1 MKIITNS
8 YFMLTLFVLL
18 SVQTLFAESK
28 DTTTVKLSTSNSLS
42 NIANNASL
50 NTEND
55 SQRVANIFYWVAHHI
70 AWDTKSIN
78 KEEKLKFRKSKEI
91 LKTKTANSHEYAQLM
106 KDLCEMVGV
115 KAMVITGYEKNELYE
130 DGAGFYGPNHAWNAV
145 LIGNKWLLLDVHN
158 AAGSAYMDLSWWKKK
173 MQKWHKKKLYTS
185 TKLKFQYEYNPKYLF
200 QDPEEVRLDRVPVDP
215 IWQLTDTVMP
225 IALFEK
231 NEADIIF
238 FNEHYSQPKQYAITL
253 SEIYNL
259 SENDYI
265 LECADRTYAYNPRY
279 TEMKANKHIALGN
292 EKIKAVNKSVNEKE
306 AIDIVKSTKEELD
319 TAKNLLTTQKKDIS
333 EKYTLLRKVN
343 SEKRTDV
350 TKYKQ
355 SFTSV
360 NEKHLT
366 SINAKRNSA
375 ASKKETLQTDSKS
388 KAKRMND
395 ISEIN
400 YAKAKTMTPEKPEED
415 AEMLKLK
422 DSIMSRNSKI
432 TMLNEEINM
441 YKNQVATDKE
451 YKNQCIDSLNI
462 YIKLAETAF
471 YKEAVARSKK
481 QDSFDDS
488 IKVLRSSLYYY
499 KGVRLDSLQHLYFNL
514 YDTLLASYDIIKK
527 DYAFIIDAA
536 KKNSTDLT
544 LLKKMNSKNNMESAF
559 QTNASNYRDA
569 IRGYVNNN
577 LSQIN
582 FLAGELTLLD
592 QMKKVYNKQNDYFDF
607 LINNE
612 DDRKAYVKKMLDK
625 FEGIEKKHNEQKK
638 DIINDYKDE
647 LDDAYTKVK
656 KKKKKA

>member
-1 MKIITNS
+1 
-8 YFMLTLFVLL
+8 
-18 SVQTLFAESK
+18 
-28 DTTTVKLSTSNSLS
+28 
-42 NIANNASL
+42 
-50 NTEND
+50 
-55 SQRVANIFYWVAHHI
+55 
-70 AWDTKSIN
+70 
-78 KEEKLKFRKSKEI
+78 
-91 LKTKTANSHEYAQLM
+91 
-106 KDLCEMVGV
+106 
-115 KAMVITGYEKNELYE
+115 
-130 DGAGFYGPNHAWNAV
+130 
-145 LIGNKWLLLDVHN
+145 
-158 AAGSAYMDLSWWKKK
+158 
-173 MQKWHKKKLYTS
+173 
-185 TKLKFQYEYNPKYLF
+185 
-200 QDPEEVRLDRVPVDP
+200 
-215 IWQLTDTVMP
+215 
-225 IALFEK
+225 
-231 NEADIIF
+231 
-238 FNEHYSQPKQYAITL
+238 
-253 SEIYNL
+253 
-259 SENDYI
+259 
-265 LECADRTYAYNPRY
+265 
-279 TEMKANKHIALGN
+279 
-292 EKIKAVNKSVNEKE
+292 
-306 AIDIVKSTKEELD
+306 
-319 TAKNLLTTQKKDIS
+319 
-333 EKYTLLRKVN
+333 
-343 SEKRTDV
+343 
-350 TKYKQ
+350 
-355 SFTSV
+355 
-360 NEKHLT
+360 
-366 SINAKRNSA
+366 
-375 ASKKETLQTDSKS
+375 
-388 KAKRMND
+388 
-395 ISEIN
+395 
-400 YAKAKTMTPEKPEED
+400 TPEKPEED

-514 YDTLLASYDIIKK
+514 YDTLLASYDVIKK

-592 QMKKVYNKQNDYFDF
+592 QMKKVYTKQNDYFDF

-638 DIINDYKDE
+638 DIINDYKNE